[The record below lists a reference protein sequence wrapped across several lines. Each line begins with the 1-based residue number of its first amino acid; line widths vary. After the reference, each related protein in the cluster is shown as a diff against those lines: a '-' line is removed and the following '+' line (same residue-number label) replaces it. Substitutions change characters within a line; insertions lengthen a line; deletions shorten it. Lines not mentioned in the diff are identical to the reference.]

1 MSMVFPSS
9 SDGSARFSLPSAVLR
24 RTRILCL
31 VGAPL
36 VLLMAAELKAVAR
49 VSLSVMIITKV
60 KSVRKL

>member
-1 MSMVFPSS
+1 
-9 SDGSARFSLPSAVLR
+9 
-24 RTRILCL
+24 